1 MVVKSEQIF
10 SSVLSQSTRLTD
22 RQTDGQTAF
31 SSLDRVCTPCSVVK
45 KETKKVHG
53 QSLWPCS
60 FNGGTVTCAQQ
71 SLLVLLTYCHYHH
84 HHHHPRI
91 SSRRKSGTKLQ
102 GRLSAAKRERN
113 WEEWEK
119 KKAKKGG
126 GKGDD
131 ESEVKEVSPLGSS
144 TNILTLN
151 RQSSVMGGPAR
162 RYKNHLEF
170 CVIMPQYAIGSD
182 ATLSPNSFKMEVKIL
197 SSG

>member
-1 MVVKSEQIF
+1 
-10 SSVLSQSTRLTD
+10 
-22 RQTDGQTAF
+22 
-31 SSLDRVCTPCSVVK
+31 
-45 KETKKVHG
+45 
-53 QSLWPCS
+53 
-60 FNGGTVTCAQQ
+60 
-71 SLLVLLTYCHYHH
+71 
-84 HHHHPRI
+84 
-91 SSRRKSGTKLQ
+91 
-102 GRLSAAKRERN
+102 LSAAKRERN

-170 CVIMPQYAIGSD
+170 CGTMPQYAIGSD
-182 ATLSPNSFKMEVKIL
+182 ATLSSNSFKMEVKIL